1 MPRVGMKL
9 GYARCIAG
17 EGGSVKRCRGLSRHP
32 SNYST
37 DYSPELKMIRL
48 FFLPLESEKRFSS
61 RLERN
66 WRFVARLSR
75 MENASLRSYKDLC
88 FAFDS
93 NDNFLFSFFLFLRKK
108 RDGRRLPRCFA
119 RTDGVSSRGRFEF
132 VLCASRSPDLTRTLA
147 HWGE

>member
-93 NDNFLFSFFLFLRKK
+93 NDNFLFSFFLFYERREMEEDF
-108 RDGRRLPRCFA
+108 RDASLGRMVCPREG
-119 RTDGVSSRGRFEF
+119 DSNSSF
-132 VLCASRSPDLTRTLA
+132 VRVVHLI
-147 HWGE
+147 